1 MHPRRTTPRLAAMTT
16 ALLVWFS
23 PDLGAQ
29 EPLVTD
35 RPDFTESATS
45 VVPGRVQLEGGWMF
59 EDAGAVESHTLG
71 EILFRIGILPRT
83 ELRVGLNSFVTVD
96 GPAGDPSGLEDVSIG
111 TKIELVDGLGA
122 RPGTAILLGTTVP
135 TGDGDVAD
143 EEWQPEA
150 ILALAWDLSGRV
162 GLGANVG
169 WTYAGTDDDRFHEGK
184 GSLAL
189 GIALDDR
196 VGVFAEGFGFVSE
209 EDDPAFA
216 DAGVT
221 LLFGDDFQLDGR
233 VGAGLNDEASD
244 WFVGLGATRRW

>member
-1 MHPRRTTPRLAAMTT
+1 MHPRRTTSRLVAVLTP
-16 ALLVWFS
+16 LLVSFV

-45 VVPGRVQLEGGWMF
+45 VVPGRIQLEGGWTF
-59 EDAGAVESHTLG
+59 EDAGAVESHALG
-71 EILFRIGILPRT
+71 EVLLRIGILPRT

-96 GPAGDPSGLEDVSIG
+96 GPAGDPSGLEDASIG
-111 TKIELVDGLGA
+111 AKIELVDGRGA
-122 RPGTAILLGTTVP
+122 RPGTAILLGTTIP

-189 GIALDDR
+189 GIGLNDR
-196 VGVFAEGFGFVSE
+196 VGVFVEGFGFVSE

-216 DAGVT
+216 DAGLTV
-221 LLFGDDFQLDGR
+221 LFGDDFQLDGR